1 MSRTEWLQLPCLQ
14 GPFLRKSVGSDTN
27 ESQETGFTI
36 VRASGRLQCAR
47 YWKVSRNR
55 RSGLLCTSASQLT
68 MAFLQLAGQVNAELF
83 CEGSECP
90 LLLQATGAWKG
101 EEGLH
106 EHRIK
111 IRPSPAEYRQESGP
125 GSGAF
130 GRLIQQL
137 GHTCLKLVTLAL
149 YPPCLG
155 HSWLLLHSPVLNL
168 SCMFFY
174 RFTLVVLKLQQ
185 LLNKKSNIFWR
196 PCLCFDSILIFD

>member
-47 YWKVSRNR
+47 YWKVSRNTV

-137 GHTCLKLVTLAL
+137 GHICLKLVTLFPSGLVSSLSGAQL
-149 YPPCLG
+149 A
-155 HSWLLLHSPVLNL
+155 SPSL
-168 SCMFFY
+168 SCVESFLY
-174 RFTLVVLKLQQ
+174 VLL
-185 LLNKKSNIFWR
+185 
-196 PCLCFDSILIFD
+196 SIYSGGAETPVAS